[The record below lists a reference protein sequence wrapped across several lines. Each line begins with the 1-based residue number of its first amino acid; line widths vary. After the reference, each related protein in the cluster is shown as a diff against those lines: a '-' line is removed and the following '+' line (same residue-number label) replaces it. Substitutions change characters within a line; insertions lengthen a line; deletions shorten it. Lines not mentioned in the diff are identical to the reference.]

1 MLFGAALVCG
11 WAGAVGPDGQMLL
24 NYLASAGID
33 TSYISRLEEPT
44 GHAVIQINR
53 EGENAI
59 IIHGGAN
66 RKIPGSMIEKNLGAF
81 HKGDWLLLQNEIND
95 VDQIIRKA
103 HGQGMTIVLNPSP
116 VTTEMKSWPLELV
129 DWFVLNEIEGED
141 LTGRKDPE
149 EMLTELVRRY
159 PGARFVLTL
168 GEKGAVYADIRT
180 RIRQPA
186 IPAQVVDTTAAGDT
200 FVGYFIAEMTRDAG
214 IRQALLTAAA
224 AASVTISR
232 KGAGESIPMIGE
244 ISELQTK

>member
-1 MLFGAALVCG
+1 
-11 WAGAVGPDGQMLL
+11 
-24 NYLASAGID
+24 
-33 TSYISRLEEPT
+33 
-44 GHAVIQINR
+44 
-53 EGENAI
+53 
-59 IIHGGAN
+59 
-66 RKIPGSMIEKNLGAF
+66 
-81 HKGDWLLLQNEIND
+81 
-95 VDQIIRKA
+95 
-103 HGQGMTIVLNPSP
+103 MTIVLNPSP

-180 RIRQPA
+180 RIWQPA

-232 KGAGESIPMIGE
+232 KGAGESIPTIGE